1 MHGVLILLHFPFN
14 TLDSILDFFME
25 VLMPEI
31 TFFFFRQ
38 YLIFLILVFLFDLK
52 SNFFFLL

>member
-31 TFFFFRQ
+31 TFFFQTVLNFS
-38 YLIFLILVFLFDLK
+38 YSCLFV
-52 SNFFFLL
+52 

>member
-31 TFFFFRQ
+31 TFFFFQ
-38 YLIFLILVFLFDLK
+38 TVLNFSYSCLFV
-52 SNFFFLL
+52 